1 MNGDPTIQKYLRE
14 LQPLPSSYLKAA
26 RQIEAEAGDGLRP
39 TKVAVVSTFT
49 SELLRPYVIVE
60 GAARGLK
67 ADLHFAPFNQLEQQL
82 LDKASP
88 LYGFQPEVIIIAA
101 RLEEIAPDLTA
112 RFVRLSR
119 KEIEDET
126 AAVEKRISNLVAGVR
141 QFSAAKILVFN
152 FAPPLL
158 LSAGVAD
165 SALEISQSAVVQRL
179 NDKLAAVC
187 KNSPDAHVF
196 DYARMVFEFGLNRWH
211 DAKLFYLGRVP
222 LTLDAQIETARQL
235 ARYLRVLFF
244 PPCKCLVLDL
254 DNTLWGGVLGEDGI
268 GGIALGEEYPGR
280 VYKDFQRYLLS
291 LRDQGILLAIASK
304 NNEADV
310 LELFQKHSDCVLRL
324 EDFAAHQINW
334 SDKPEN
340 LRQIA
345 AALNI
350 GTDALAF
357 FDDNPVER
365 ELVRQR
371 MPEVTVIDAPESPLE
386 FIAVVSKSVAFDR
399 LTVSAEDRKRGAMY
413 AEQRQ
418 RKSLQAECASTEDFL
433 KSLDMKVTIGSVDEE
448 TLERVAQLLAKTNQ
462 FNLTTRR
469 HSAAQ
474 ITQMIDAGAIALWI
488 RVADRFGDNGLVGVA
503 IAVPASPLT
512 PSLSPSD
519 GERVAGGRERGWMID
534 TFLLSC
540 RVIGRQVETA
550 LLSRLVQL
558 IRERGGKTVRGQY
571 IPTAKNSLVAE
582 FYPKHG
588 FKENGDGWGL
598 DVSRSEIRS
607 PEFISVTFADGKT
620 AVAAT

>member
-1 MNGDPTIQKYLRE
+1 MNNNPNIQKYLQE
-14 LQPLPSSYLKAA
+14 LEPLPSSYLKVA
-26 RQIEAEAGDGLRP
+26 RQIEAEAGDVLRP
-39 TKVAVVSTFT
+39 VKMAVVSTFT
-49 SELLRPYVIVE
+49 SELLRPYLIVE
-60 GAARGLK
+60 SAARGLK

-88 LYGFQPEVIIIAA
+88 LYAFQPEVIVIAA
-101 RLEEIAPDLTA
+101 RLEEIAPHLTA
-112 RFVRLSR
+112 RFVRLTR
-119 KEIEDET
+119 KEIDDEIE
-126 AAVEKRISNLVAGVR
+126 VIGKRISGLVAGVR
-141 QFSAAKILVFN
+141 RFSTAKILVFN
-152 FAPPLL
+152 FAPPALL
-158 LSAGVAD
+158 AAGIAD
-165 SALEISQSAVVQRL
+165 SALEISQSSVVQRL
-179 NDKLAAVC
+179 NDQMAAVC
-187 KNSPDAHVF
+187 KNSPDTFVF
-196 DYARMVFEFGLNRWH
+196 GTARMVSEFGLNRWH

-222 LTLDAQIETARQL
+222 FSLDAQIETARQL
-235 ARYLRVLFF
+235 ARHLRALFF

-334 SDKPEN
+334 SEKPEN
-340 LRQIA
+340 LKQIA
-345 AALNI
+345 ATLNI

-365 ELVRQR
+365 ELVRVR
-371 MPEVTVIDAPESPLE
+371 MPEVTVIDVPDNPLA
-386 FIAVVSKSVAFDR
+386 FIAAVSKSGAFDR

-413 AEQRQ
+413 SEQRQ
-418 RKSLQAECASTEDFL
+418 RESLQTQCASTEDFL
-433 KSLDMKVTIGSVDEE
+433 KSLEMKVTIGGVNGE

-474 ITQMIDAGAIALWI
+474 ITQMIEAGAIALWV

-503 IAVPASPLT
+503 IALPDPLT
-512 PSLSPSD
+512 PSLSPPD
-519 GERVAGGRERGWMID
+519 GERVASCRERGWLID

-550 LLSRLVQL
+550 LLSRLVHL
-558 IRERGGKTVRGQY
+558 IRERAGKTVRGQY

-582 FYPKHG
+582 FFPKHG
-588 FKENGDGWGL
+588 FEKNGDGWAL
-598 DVSRSEIRS
+598 DVSQNEIPF
-607 PEFISVTFADGKT
+607 PEFISVTLANEKASVP
-620 AVAAT
+620 AV